1 VSTKKDIHY
10 KDISL
15 KSGEK
20 KYFLI
25 QNSLS
30 KKLKIIIVLNEN
42 LNKKSQINNLYI
54 NCKTYKTFTIKI

>member
-1 VSTKKDIHY
+1 MSTKKDIHY

-42 LNKKSQINNLYI
+42 LNKKSQINNFYI